1 MLISRSKKECIE
13 VLKYIV
19 QQQMCRW
26 KKQNKV
32 KRSKEE
38 NKKQS
43 YNLTYIITA
52 SQQFKQK

>member
-1 MLISRSKKECIE
+1 MYHNRSIKIHSSTTDGK
-13 VLKYIV
+13 
-19 QQQMCRW
+19 

>member
-1 MLISRSKKECIE
+1 MIIE

-26 KKQNKV
+26 KKKQNKV

>member
-1 MLISRSKKECIE
+1 MLISRSKECIIIE
-13 VLKYIV
+13 VKYIV
-19 QQQMCRW
+19 QQQME
-26 KKQNKV
+26 KTEQKV